1 MSNEN
6 ENQLPTIA
14 DDLVVTKYKMAAEI
28 VNRKSIL
35 ITKISIVWSSI
46 QAIVKSSV
54 LNFILTGV
62 LKEIVNG
69 CAVGQ
74 SVRELCVKADTLL
87 AEETGKAFKKDKKV
101 QKGIHFINSSQVSF
115 KPSLEYNSKNNIFR
129 YLAS

>member
-28 VNRKSIL
+28 VNRKSSL
-35 ITKISIVWSSI
+35 IHKISMVWCSI
-46 QAIVKSSV
+46 QAIVTSSV
-54 LNFILTGV
+54 LNLILTGV

-69 CAVGQ
+69 CAEGQ

-101 QKGIHFINSSQVSF
+101 QKGNHFINSSQVLF
-115 KPSLEYNSKNNIFR
+115 TPIILKIIYVIILHHN
-129 YLAS
+129 A